1 MLSIKEIKSLRPA
14 GNIMVL
20 SWAVFRNYALH
31 AEEIGGNITDYPRFF
46 LMPHSC
52 NVEAEPDGS
61 NIINLADPN
70 DHVDHEVEMVV
81 RLGEDLKPEAMC
93 IGCDTTNRTRQGKA
107 KVESWPWLEG
117 KAFVGSAVLGT
128 WTEWDPR
135 AMRLILSVNG
145 EVKQDSSTSEMIHS
159 VNLLIETLVNWYG
172 LSPGDYVWTG
182 TPHGVGRMFEGDVV
196 GCRMINLEGEEVS
209 KINAVCVI

>member
-14 GNIMVL
+14 GNTMVL

-61 NIINLADPN
+61 NIIRLADPN

-172 LSPGDYVWTG
+172 VSPGDYVWTG

-196 GCRMINLEGEEVS
+196 ECRMINLEGEEVS

>member
-61 NIINLADPN
+61 NIIRLADSN

-107 KVESWPWLEG
+107 KLESWPWLEG

-182 TPHGVGRMFEGDVV
+182 TPHGVGRMSEGDVV
-196 GCRMINLEGEEVS
+196 ECRMINLEGEEVS